1 MNLDGLKA
9 IVFYGDG
16 TFKVIEH
23 GTYVLCHVSDKKIPL
38 SELKYWSVERQ
49 EAYCDAEHSLKRDL
63 EVNRD

>member
-1 MNLDGLKA
+1 MNLNESKA
-9 IVFYGDG
+9 IIFYGDS

-49 EAYCDAEHSLKRDL
+49 EAYWDAEHSFKRDL